1 MRVGHAG
8 PVDPG
13 LGGIDRSERHQ
24 RPETDETQQP
34 ADQPPTR
41 GWAKQGGAV
50 YVNLRVL
57 DFLVAL
63 VGQRQNLVRSEARQR
78 VQIHRLREELDP
90 LPSQVPSLD
99 ELARRYGWSAR
110 YDRRLPSPDASD
122 PIMQFPYGL
131 SAFATLIQDGYFYQD
146 RTDRI
151 PLLENAGRQLIFIRP
166 RRFGKSLL
174 LSMLEHYYDVNQA
187 NQFNALFGHL
197 AIGKTPTPLHNQ
209 YFVMK
214 WDFSLVKAQG
224 DVKDIEA
231 ALHRHI
237 NTAIKACAAE
247 YGWRDIEITPDDAVD
262 SLSSLLIRV
271 RQENHRLYL
280 LIDEYDNFAN
290 DVLMAGRKQEYYQAL
305 LYGEGLLKTVFKAVK
320 AAAGGQGLDRVFMTG
335 VLPVVLS
342 DMTSGY
348 NVGENIY
355 LKAAFNDLCGFTEAE
370 IAAVLERLAG
380 EGASWSPGDA
390 LETMRTFYNGYC
402 FSETGGERIYNPTL
416 SLYFLKALRTKG
428 GYPPEMLDENLAMD
442 RSKLAYIAQL
452 PHGEAV
458 LIQALNGEE
467 GVIIPRLAR
476 RFGVADVLDAVKDQ
490 PFMASLLY
498 YFGVLTFAG
507 RGVLGKAILN
517 IPNLVARSLYVERL
531 RELWLP
537 TFEDRDTIPRL
548 AETVYLT
555 GDLAPLVDFIERR
568 YLPVLSNRD
577 YRWTNELLVKIAF
590 LTLLFD
596 DRIYMMVSETEVD
609 HGYSDLS
616 LIVRSDMRRFQAL
629 DLLLEFKYLSLKDLG
644 LTGEQVRGQT
654 PAELA
659 ALPLVQ
665 TKLAEAGD
673 QAQRY
678 GAALQARY
686 GLTDLRLLA
695 VVGVGLERVV
705 WQAVKGAGTTHSPS
719 A

>member
-1 MRVGHAG
+1 
-8 PVDPG
+8 
-13 LGGIDRSERHQ
+13 
-24 RPETDETQQP
+24 
-34 ADQPPTR
+34 
-41 GWAKQGGAV
+41 
-50 YVNLRVL
+50 
-57 DFLVAL
+57 
-63 VGQRQNLVRSEARQR
+63 
-78 VQIHRLREELDP
+78 
-90 LPSQVPSLD
+90 
-99 ELARRYGWSAR
+99 
-110 YDRRLPSPDASD
+110 
-122 PIMQFPYGL
+122 MQFPYGL
-131 SAFATLIQDGYFYQD
+131 SDFSKLIQNGYFYQD

-151 PLLENAGRQLIFIRP
+151 PLLEAAGDQLIFIRP

-174 LSMLEHYYDVNQA
+174 LSMLENYYDVNRA
-187 NQFNALFGHL
+187 AQFEALFGHL
-197 AIGKTPTPLHNQ
+197 AIGRNPTPRHNQ

-224 DVKDIEA
+224 EVKDIEA
-231 ALHRHI
+231 ALHQHLNDRMAQFAADYATHLTQPVTLRPD
-237 NTAIKACAAE
+237 NAI
-247 YGWRDIEITPDDAVD
+247 
-262 SLSSLLIRV
+262 SSLESLLSATRAAG
-271 RQENHRLYL
+271 RKLYL

-290 DVLMAGRKQEYYQAL
+290 DVLMAGRKQAYYEAL

-320 AAAGGQGLDRVFMTG
+320 AAAGGLGLDRVFITG
-335 VLPVVLS
+335 VSPVVLS

-355 LKAAFNDLCGFTEAE
+355 LKATFNDLCGFTEAE
-370 IAAVLERLAG
+370 IAAVLARMAV
-380 EGASWSPGDA
+380 EGGSWSA
-390 LETMRTFYNGYC
+390 AEVLETMRTFYNGYC
-402 FSETGGERIYNPTL
+402 FSETGGERLYNPTL
-416 SLYFLKALRTKG
+416 SLYFLKALQTDG
-428 GYPPEMLDENLAMD
+428 GYPKEMLDENLAMD
-442 RSKLAYIAQL
+442 RGKLAYIAQL

-458 LIQALNGEE
+458 LIQALNGAE

-476 RFGVADVLDAVKDQ
+476 RFGVADVLTAVKDQ

-537 TFEDRDTIPRL
+537 TYDDRQTIPRL
-548 AETVYLT
+548 AETVYLK
-555 GDLAPLVDFIERR
+555 GDLAPLVAFIEQR

-596 DRIYMMVSETEVD
+596 DRLYMMVSETEVD

-616 LIVRSDMRRFQAL
+616 LIVRSDMRQFQAL

-644 LTGEQVRGQT
+644 LTGEQVRESTAAQL
-654 PAELA
+654 E
-659 ALPLVQ
+659 ALPSIQ
-665 TKLAEAGD
+665 AKLTEAAD

-678 GAALQARY
+678 GAALRTRY
-686 GLTDLRLLA
+686 GLTDLRLFA

-705 WQAVKGAGTTHSPS
+705 WRAVQPVGP
-719 A
+719 